1 MSNSIKLGAVCFT
14 AFCLALAV
22 ACSTSKP
29 AAEGATLKQMPAG
42 KEYSGFL
49 SDYSNLKPN
58 PEFENTV
65 SYAKGDSAKKIRQYF
80 AVIIEPVQ
88 LYVATN
94 ADVSKIPDR
103 GRTAMAEYFQHA
115 ITNAVSDAFPVVT
128 EPGPLV
134 LRLRAALVGV
144 DVGGDIAGG
153 AKDKDDPTLERA
165 LNIGKVGVEM
175 ELVDSETGEQ
185 IAAAVDRQNL
195 GDGAEVGSA
204 SFSRE
209 QKFDAARRAFDGW
222 AARLRAFLDS
232 ANEIPAQDADRVLAS
247 YHPYGEEVSKK

>member
-1 MSNSIKLGAVCFT
+1 MSNSTKFSSVCLT
-14 AFCLALAV
+14 AFCLAFAV
-22 ACSTSKP
+22 ACSKP
-29 AAEGATLKQMPAG
+29 QVEGATLKQMPAG

-65 SYAKGDSAKKIRQYF
+65 SYAKGDSAKKIREYF

-103 GRTAMAEYFQHA
+103 GRTAMAAYFQHA
-115 ITNAVSDAFPVVT
+115 IMNAVSDAFPVVT

-134 LRLRAALVGV
+134 LRLKAALIGV
-144 DVGGDIAGG
+144 DVGGEISGG
-153 AKDKDDPTLERA
+153 GKDKDDPALERA

-185 IAAAVDRQNL
+185 IAAVVDRQNL

-204 SFSRE
+204 NFSRE

-232 ANEIPAQDADRVLAS
+232 ANEIPAADAERAVAS